1 MSKYYIGTAG
11 WSYKDWE
18 GIVYPAQKSRDFHA
32 LYFLGEYINIVEINS
47 TFYRPPIMRI
57 SLSWVKRVERFP
69 GFLFAVKLHQVFT
82 HNRKD
87 FSQKDVEEFKLG
99 IEPLVSAG
107 RLAAILLQFPWSF
120 ANTIANMNYLIKLFE
135 LFAEFPLALEV
146 RHGSW
151 EDQRFCEVLTE
162 HKIGYV
168 NIDQPLIN
176 NSIAPSAIVTH
187 PDFSY
192 VRLHGRNTKDWFRD
206 GAGRDARYNYLYSKG
221 ELKEWVERIKK
232 LGTKSGKV
240 FVITNN
246 HYRGQAMAN
255 ALQIKNM
262 ITGDK
267 LDVPKTLLSEY
278 PVLKDLIENIKKGQ
292 LDLFNEN

>member
-1 MSKYYIGTAG
+1 MSKFYVGTAG

-18 GIVYPAQKSRDFHA
+18 GIVYPAQKGRDFHA
-32 LYFLGEYINIVEINS
+32 LYFLGQYINIVEINS

-57 SLSWVKRVERFP
+57 SLSWAKKVEGFP
-69 GFLFAVKLHQVFT
+69 DFLFAVKLHQVFT

-87 FSQKDVEEFKLG
+87 FSQKEVDEFKLG
-99 IEPLVSAG
+99 IEPLVSTE

-120 ANTIANMNYLIKLFE
+120 ANTISNMNYLIKLFE
-135 LFAEFPLALEV
+135 LFSGFPLALEV

-151 EDQRFCEVLTE
+151 EDKRFCEVLAE
-162 HKIGYV
+162 HKVCFV

-176 NSIAPSAIVTH
+176 NSISPSAIVTH
-187 PDFSY
+187 PEFSY
-192 VRLHGRNTKDWFRD
+192 VRLHGRNYKDWFRD
-206 GAGRDARYNYLYSKG
+206 GAGRDARYNYLYTKG
-221 ELKEWVERIKK
+221 ELEDWVERIKN
-232 LGTKSGKV
+232 LGKKSGKV

-267 LDVPKTLLSEY
+267 LEVPNTLLGEY
-278 PVLKDLIENIKKGQ
+278 PALRELIENIKKGQ
-292 LDLFNEN
+292 LDLFSND